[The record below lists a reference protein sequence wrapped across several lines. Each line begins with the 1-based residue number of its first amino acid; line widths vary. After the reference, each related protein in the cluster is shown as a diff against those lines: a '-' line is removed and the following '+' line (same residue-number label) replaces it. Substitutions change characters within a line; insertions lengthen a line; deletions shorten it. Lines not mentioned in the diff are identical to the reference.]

1 MVLKALGTVFRGS
14 DASPA
19 IIEIYSGPPIQK
31 PAVLTALMNDSRRVE
46 GESPAQG
53 PGSFQYLKP
62 KRLLRKK
69 VSGIGQVNGVGCVA
83 WLYCLLFQGVPPYH
97 CDECVQDEAYS

>member
-1 MVLKALGTVFRGS
+1 MIVLKALGTVFRGS
-14 DASPA
+14 VASPA

-62 KRLLRKK
+62 KRLLSKK
-69 VSGIGQVNGVGCVA
+69 ISGSGQGERVWVRCLGV
-83 WLYCLLFQGVPPYH
+83 LLTLSRGFRQPW
-97 CDECVQDEAYS
+97 